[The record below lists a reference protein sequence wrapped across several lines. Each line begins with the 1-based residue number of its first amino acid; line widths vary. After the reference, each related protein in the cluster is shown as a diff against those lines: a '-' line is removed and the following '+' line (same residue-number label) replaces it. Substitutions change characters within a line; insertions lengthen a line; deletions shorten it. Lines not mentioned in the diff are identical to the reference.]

1 MDLTPAR
8 QRLVF
13 VVIVIALVGLTS
25 YLIESRH
32 SGAPAAAP
40 SPSASTPSPAGTQG
54 SGVPPSSVPAVTP
67 VPTASGAEIYQ
78 WLPFTAAD
86 LSAASQTT
94 LTFVKDYSTW
104 SYTESV
110 ADYAAK
116 LSPLVTTL
124 ELGTLKSGYSTAG
137 VAGPRV
143 ADKQVSTG
151 SGTIDSIRSF
161 GTGPTSITFV
171 ITINEQV
178 TSTQP
183 ASAQTS
189 QYAVTVASSGG
200 GPWQVTSTQPA
211 TTAPPQQYAVTVV
224 SSGGAWQVNDLELS
238 QLGNT

>member
-1 MDLTPAR
+1 MDLTPGR

-32 SGAPAAAP
+32 SGAAPAAAP
-40 SPSASTPSPAGTQG
+40 SRSASTPQSSVSTPA
-54 SGVPPSSVPAVTP
+54 VPPSSVPAVTP

-86 LSAASQTT
+86 LSAAAQTT
-94 LTFVKDYSTW
+94 LAFAKDYSTW

-110 ADYAAK
+110 TDYAAK
-116 LSPLVTTL
+116 LSPLVTTQ
-124 ELGTLKSGYSTAG
+124 ELATLKSGYSTAG

-143 ADKQVSTG
+143 QDKQVSTG

-161 GTGPTSITFV
+161 GAAPVSITFV
-171 ITINEQV
+171 V
-178 TSTQP
+178 TLNQ
-183 ASAQTS
+183 
-189 QYAVTVASSGG
+189 
-200 GPWQVTSTQPA
+200 QVTSTQPA
-211 TTAPPQQYAVTVV
+211 TTAPPQRYAVTLV
-224 SSGGAWQVNDLELS
+224 SSGGAWQVSDLELS

>member
-94 LTFVKDYSTW
+94 LAFVKDYSTW

-161 GTGPTSITFV
+161 GTSPVSITFV
-171 ITINEQV
+171 VTINQ
-178 TSTQP
+178 
-183 ASAQTS
+183 
-189 QYAVTVASSGG
+189 
-200 GPWQVTSTQPA
+200 QVTSTQPA

>member
-161 GTGPTSITFV
+161 GTSPVSITFV
-171 ITINEQV
+171 VTINQ
-178 TSTQP
+178 
-183 ASAQTS
+183 
-189 QYAVTVASSGG
+189 
-200 GPWQVTSTQPA
+200 QVTSTQPA